1 MSQAGGASRSPG
13 GPSQQA
19 EGPRGGGH
27 YAFSKG
33 VLVSQAGGCRVL
45 AFCGPLGCLLASQ
58 PTPQATLVPGGSTL
72 PPSVCVPLVRLSSC

>member
-1 MSQAGGASRSPG
+1 MSQAGAAPRSTG
-13 GPSQQA
+13 GLSQRA
-19 EGPRGGGH
+19 EGPRAGGH

-58 PTPQATLVPGGSTL
+58 PSPQATLVPGE
-72 PPSVCVPLVRLSSC
+72 